1 MLYKHNNYIRQ
12 MCCSWGSWG
21 LQMAPSGRLTI
32 QPGSRPQNTCR
43 GSCSAFHFNQIC
55 LTVCLTASNPA
66 PTTSVA
72 KLHQTRP
79 QLLQFKICFEPG
91 PNKFSFKSASI
102 PVPTPSVSNRLQTLP
117 LQIRLQ
123 NYFKHPV
130 STNVCCKT
138 ASTLPQQ
145 LRMQN
150 CFKPCPNNFGWKTA
164 SNTQCQKPSF
174 AKLLQTLSQ
183 QLWLQNFFK
192 HCPNN
197 IEPEPEWSGK
207 PEIRRKSGAWAEI
220 EYCNTGDAT
229 LIRTLP
235 I

>member
-1 MLYKHNNYIRQ
+1 MIKLAA
-12 MCCSWGSWG
+12 SWIPQSAANQLGS
-21 LQMAPSGRLTI
+21 
-32 QPGSRPQNTCR
+32 
-43 GSCSAFHFNQIC
+43 
-55 LTVCLTASNPA
+55 
-66 PTTSVA
+66 
-72 KLHQTRP
+72 QTRSYK
-79 QLLQFKICFEPG
+79 LGIKL
-91 PNKFSFKSASI
+91 
-102 PVPTPSVSNRLQTLP
+102 LQTLP
-117 LQIRLQ
+117 QKLRL
-123 NYFKHPV
+123 
-130 STNVCCKT
+130 
-138 ASTLPQQ
+138 
-145 LRMQN
+145 QN
-150 CFKPCPNNFGWKTA
+150 CFKPCPNNLGCKTASNPAPTTYSRLQNCFKSCPNKFGWKTA

-229 LIRTLP
+229 LIR